1 MFQKKD
7 CIYSN
12 GIGVCRVDDIVN
24 LSPDKKMHVQYYVL
38 RSVYDKDKVSYIP
51 VNDHQVIL
59 RELITVDEANE
70 KKKME
75 KLPEIERKEI
85 EYVLKRNV
93 VTQ

>member
-24 LSPDKKMHVQYYVL
+24 LSPNKKTYAQYYVL

-51 VNDHQVIL
+51 VNDHQVVL

-75 KLPEIERKEI
+75 KLPDIERKEI
-85 EYVLKRNV
+85 EYVLRRSTVAK
-93 VTQ
+93 